1 MSSLLY
7 DSVQRLV
14 ELQSFYERSAS
25 VGAVAVLLLIVLLT
39 LREVLRALDDDRARA
54 GQRTL
59 VIAIEPLLLTFVVI
73 VGVRLAL
80 LL

>member
-25 VGAVAVLLLIVLLT
+25 VGAVAVLLLIALLT
-39 LREVLRALDDDRARA
+39 LREVLRGLEDDRARA